1 MKEINFINNY
11 IKELEGILPKLPVEK
26 IKKVADLFIEAYGN
40 ENIIFTMGNGG
51 HCSTASHFV
60 NDLLKHTIVSDEKNE
75 VVIHDK
81 RFKAMSLN
89 DSMATITTWAND
101 VSFDVCFS
109 EQLKNW
115 MKKDDLVIGFSA
127 SGNSKNI
134 LKAFEV
140 AKEHKAKSIA
150 FTGGNG
156 GKMKILADISII
168 IPSNNYLYIEDMH
181 LVIVHI
187 ITNLVRA
194 KIQKKL

>member
-11 IKELEGILPKLPVEK
+11 IKELEGILPKLPIEE
-26 IKKVADLFIEAYGN
+26 IKKVADLFVETYEN
-40 ENIIFTMGNGG
+40 ENYIFTMGNGG
-51 HCSTASHFV
+51 HGSTASHFV

-75 VVIHDK
+75 VVIHNK
-81 RFKAMSLN
+81 RFKALSLN
-89 DSMATITTWAND
+89 DSIATITTWAND

-115 MKKDDLVIGFSA
+115 MKKGDLVIGFSA

-134 LKAFEV
+134 LKAFET
-140 AKEHKAKSIA
+140 AKDYRAKSIA

-156 GKMKILADISII
+156 GKMKILADISIV
-168 IPSNNYLYIEDMH
+168 IPTNNYLYIEDMH
-181 LVIVHI
+181 LVIAHI

>member
-1 MKEINFINNY
+1 MKEINFIDNY
-11 IKELEGILPKLPVEK
+11 IKELEEILPKLPVEE
-26 IKKVADLFIEAYGN
+26 IKKTADLFVEAYEK
-40 ENIIFTMGNGG
+40 ENHIFTMGNGG
-51 HCSTASHFV
+51 HSSTASHFV
-60 NDLLKHTIVSDEKNE
+60 NDLLKHTIVSDKKNE

-89 DSMATITTWAND
+89 DSIATITTWAND
-101 VSFDVCFS
+101 VSYDVCFS

-115 MKKDDLVIGFSA
+115 IKKDDLVIGFSA

-134 LKAFEV
+134 LKAFET
-140 AKEHKAKSIA
+140 AKEYKAKSIA
-150 FTGGNG
+150 FTGGSG
-156 GKMKILADISII
+156 GKMKFLADISIV